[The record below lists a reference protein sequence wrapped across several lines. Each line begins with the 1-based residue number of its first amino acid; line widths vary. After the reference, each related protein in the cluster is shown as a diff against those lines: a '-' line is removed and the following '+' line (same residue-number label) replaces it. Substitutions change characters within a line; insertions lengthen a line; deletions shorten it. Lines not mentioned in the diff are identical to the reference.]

1 VLAPGTLVR
10 DGGHAWIIDRYF
22 SVSAMKSTTRAAAH
36 RRSRHDD
43 FIHPVVKILRTNA
56 NAP

>member
-10 DGGHAWIIDRYF
+10 DGGHAWIIERYF
-22 SVSAMKSTTRAAAH
+22 LVSAMKST
-36 RRSRHDD
+36 RSRHDD
-43 FIHPVVKILRTNA
+43 FTHPVVKILRTNA